1 MHSFFMS
8 EEQKVP
14 ELLILISLV
23 CIVYLFTKKGK
34 KPKRRLNEWEQ
45 GAAVRRPNSVHS
57 FEPKVVEKN
66 PKIVEVALPKT
77 GNKTNSVPHKKST
90 YLATKTERRFYRVLQ
105 ELIPDEYV
113 IHSQVSLMALVQPT
127 NFKDN
132 SRTWAKR
139 MDYVITD
146 RDTKVLAVIELDD
159 SSHRQKKR
167 QERDIYVNN
176 ALNGH
181 HPLLR
186 FEARS
191 SYDKTHIATVLER
204 DTIIKCR
211 ELENALQYS

>member
-1 MHSFFMS
+1 MHLFFMGK
-8 EEQKVP
+8 EQQVT
-14 ELLILISLV
+14 ELLILISLA

-45 GAAVRRPNSVHS
+45 DAAVRRPNNVHS

-66 PKIVEVALPKT
+66 PTIVEVPLPNA
-77 GNKTNSVPHKKST
+77 GNKTNSVPHKKIT
-90 YLATKTERRFYRVLQ
+90 YLATKTERRFYKVLQ
-105 ELIPDEYV
+105 ELLPDEYV
-113 IHSQVSLMALVQPT
+113 IHSQVSLMALIQPT

-176 ALNGH
+176 ALKGH

-186 FEARS
+186 FEAKS
-191 SYDKTHIATVLER
+191 SYDKNHVATVIER
-204 DTIIKCR
+204 ETLIKCR
-211 ELENALQYS
+211 EFKSVLQYS

>member
-1 MHSFFMS
+1 M
-8 EEQKVP
+8 P
-14 ELLILISLV
+14 ELLILIPLA

-45 GAAVRRPNSVHS
+45 GAAARRPNSVYS
-57 FEPKVVEKN
+57 FEPKVVEKS
-66 PKIVEVALPKT
+66 PKIVELPLQKT

-90 YLATKTERRFYRVLQ
+90 YLATKAERRFYKVLQ
-105 ELIPDEYV
+105 ELLPDEYV

-127 NFKDN
+127 SFKDN

-176 ALNGH
+176 ALKGH

-186 FEARS
+186 FEAKS
-191 SYDKTHIATVLER
+191 SYDKNHVATVIER
-204 DTIIKCR
+204 ETLIKCR
-211 ELENALQYS
+211 EFKSVLQYS

>member
-1 MHSFFMS
+1 MA
-8 EEQKVP
+8 
-14 ELLILISLV
+14 ELIILLSLV
-23 CIVYLFTKKGK
+23 CLVFLFTKKGK
-34 KPKRRLNEWEQ
+34 KRKRRLNEWDQ
-45 GAAVRRPNSVHS
+45 GVAAKRSNNVHA
-57 FEPKVVEKN
+57 FDTKVIDRHPKL
-66 PKIVEVALPKT
+66 VEVPIPQTKVLES
-77 GNKTNSVPHKKST
+77 NKHSSVPHRKNT
-90 YLATKTERRFYRVLQ
+90 YLATKTERKFYKVLQ
-105 ELIPDEYV
+105 ELLPDEYV

-176 ALNGH
+176 ALKGH

-186 FEARS
+186 FEAKS
-191 SYDKTHIATVLER
+191 SYDKNHVATVIER
-204 DTIIKCR
+204 DTLIKCR
-211 ELENALQYS
+211 EFESVLQYS

>member
-1 MHSFFMS
+1 MS
-8 EEQKVP
+8 
-14 ELLILISLV
+14 ELLIILSLA
-23 CIVYLFTKKGK
+23 CIVFLFTKNRTKH
-34 KPKRRLNEWEQ
+34 KPRTYTKRRLNEWEK
-45 GAAVRRPNSVHS
+45 GNNVDSLAA
-57 FEPKVVEKN
+57 
-66 PKIVEVALPKT
+66 KT
-77 GNKTNSVPHKKST
+77 VQPPATNKTESKTPNPVPHKKST
-90 YLATKTERRFYRVLQ
+90 YLATKTERRFYKVLQ
-105 ELIPDEYV
+105 ELIPDDYV
-113 IHSQVSLMALVQPT
+113 IHSQVSLMALVQPI

-159 SSHRQKKR
+159 SSHRQRKR

-211 ELENALQYS
+211 ELESVLQYS

>member
-1 MHSFFMS
+1 M
-8 EEQKVP
+8 
-14 ELLILISLV
+14 
-23 CIVYLFTKKGK
+23 
-34 KPKRRLNEWEQ
+34 
-45 GAAVRRPNSVHS
+45 HS

-66 PKIVEVALPKT
+66 PKIAEVPLPDVS
-77 GNKTNSVPHKKST
+77 NKTNSVPHKKST
-90 YLATKTERRFYRVLQ
+90 YLSTKTERRFYKVLQ

-176 ALNGH
+176 ALKGH

-186 FEARS
+186 FEAKS
-191 SYDKTHIATVLER
+191 SYDKNHVATVIER
-204 DTIIKCR
+204 DTLIKCR
-211 ELENALQYS
+211 EFKSVLQYS

>member
-1 MHSFFMS
+1 MA
-8 EEQKVP
+8 
-14 ELLILISLV
+14 ELTILLALI
-23 CIVYLFTKKGK
+23 CIVFLFTKKRK
-34 KPKRRLNEWEQ
+34 KTGRRLNQWGQ
-45 GAAVRRPNSVHS
+45 GGVVRRPNSLHP
-57 FEPKVVEKN
+57 FESKVVEKP
-66 PKIVEVALPKT
+66 PKIIEVPLPNT
-77 GNKTNSVPHKKST
+77 SNKTNSVPHKKST
-90 YLATKTERRFYRVLQ
+90 YLTTKAERKFYKVLQ
-105 ELIPDEYV
+105 ELLPEEYV

-176 ALNGH
+176 ALDGH

-204 DTIIKCR
+204 GTIIKCR
-211 ELENALQYS
+211 ELENILQHS

>member
-1 MHSFFMS
+1 M
-8 EEQKVP
+8 P
-14 ELLILISLV
+14 ELLILLSLT
-23 CIVYLFTKKGK
+23 CIVFLFTKNRK
-34 KPKRRLNEWEQ
+34 KHNPRSGTKRRLNEWEQ
-45 GAAVRRPNSVHS
+45 GQSNVHS
-57 FEPKVVEKN
+57 LEPRTVQN
-66 PKIVEVALPKT
+66 PTPIKIKT
-77 GNKTNSVPHKKST
+77 ESKQLNPVPHKKST
-90 YLATKTERRFYRVLQ
+90 YLATKTERRFYKVLQ

-159 SSHRQKKR
+159 SSHRQKKI

-191 SYDKTHIATVLER
+191 SYNKTHIATVLER

-211 ELENALQYS
+211 ELESVLQYS

>member
-1 MHSFFMS
+1 VF
-8 EEQKVP
+8 
-14 ELLILISLV
+14 ELIIVLSIG

-45 GAAVRRPNSVHS
+45 GASVRRPNSVHA
-57 FEPKVVEKN
+57 FEPKVVGQN
-66 PKIVEVALPKT
+66 PKVVEVPLPHSGSKP
-77 GNKTNSVPHKKST
+77 NSVPHKKST
-90 YLATKTERRFYRVLQ
+90 YLGTKTERRFYKVLQ
-105 ELIPDEYV
+105 ELIPEEYV
-113 IHSQVSLMALVQPT
+113 IHSQVSLMALVQPI

-139 MDYVITD
+139 MDFVITD
-146 RDTKVLAVIELDD
+146 SDTKVLAVIELDD

-176 ALNGH
+176 ALKGH

-186 FEARS
+186 FEAKS
-191 SYDKTHIATVLER
+191 TYDKTHIATLLER

-211 ELENALQYS
+211 ELKSVLQYS

>member
-1 MHSFFMS
+1 MS
-8 EEQKVP
+8 REQQVT
-14 ELLILISLV
+14 ELLIIISLA

-34 KPKRRLNEWEQ
+34 KSKRRINEWEQ
-45 GAAVRRPNSVHS
+45 SAAVRRPNSIHS
-57 FEPKVVEKN
+57 FEPKAVEKS
-66 PKIVEVALPKT
+66 PKIVEVPFPNT
-77 GNKTNSVPHKKST
+77 NNKAKSVPHKKST
-90 YLATKTERRFYRVLQ
+90 YLATKTERRFYKVLQ
-105 ELIPDEYV
+105 ELLPEEYV
-113 IHSQVSLMALVQPT
+113 IHSQVSLMALVQPA

-191 SYDKTHIATVLER
+191 SYDKTNIATVLER

-211 ELENALQYS
+211 ELESVLQHS

>member
-1 MHSFFMS
+1 MA
-8 EEQKVP
+8 
-14 ELLILISLV
+14 ELLILISLA
-23 CIVYLFTKKGK
+23 CIVCLFTKKGN

-45 GAAVRRPNSVHS
+45 GAAVRRPNSIHS
-57 FEPKVVEKN
+57 FEPKAVEIN
-66 PKIVEVALPKT
+66 PKIVEIPLPNT
-77 GNKTNSVPHKKST
+77 GNKTNFVPHKKST
-90 YLATKTERRFYRVLQ
+90 YLATKTERRFYKVLQ
-105 ELIPDEYV
+105 ELIPDDYV
-113 IHSQVSLMALVQPT
+113 IHSQVSLIALVQPT

-176 ALNGH
+176 ALKGH

-186 FEARS
+186 FEAKS
-191 SYDKTHIATVLER
+191 SYDKNHVATVIER
-204 DTIIKCR
+204 ETLIKCR
-211 ELENALQYS
+211 EFKSVLQYS

>member
-1 MHSFFMS
+1 M
-8 EEQKVP
+8 P
-14 ELLILISLV
+14 ELLILMSLA
-23 CIVYLFTKKGK
+23 CIVYLFTKRGK

-45 GAAVRRPNSVHS
+45 RAAVRRPNSVNS
-57 FEPKVVEKN
+57 KPKAVEKN
-66 PKIVEVALPKT
+66 PTIVKGPLPNT
-77 GNKTNSVPHKKST
+77 SSKTNSVPHTKST
-90 YLATKTERRFYRVLQ
+90 YLATKTERRFYKVLQ
-105 ELIPDEYV
+105 ELLPEEYV

-159 SSHRQKKR
+159 ASHRQKKR

-211 ELENALQYS
+211 ELESVLQYS

>member
-1 MHSFFMS
+1 M
-8 EEQKVP
+8 P
-14 ELLILISLV
+14 ELLILIPLA

-45 GAAVRRPNSVHS
+45 GAAARRPNSVHS
-57 FEPKVVEKN
+57 FEPKVVEKS
-66 PKIVEVALPKT
+66 PKIVELPLQKT

-90 YLATKTERRFYRVLQ
+90 YLATKAERRFYKVLQ
-105 ELIPDEYV
+105 ELLPDEYV

-127 NFKDN
+127 SFKDN

-176 ALNGH
+176 AL
-181 HPLLR
+181 
-186 FEARS
+186 
-191 SYDKTHIATVLER
+191 
-204 DTIIKCR
+204 
-211 ELENALQYS
+211 